1 MLAIAERRR
10 PRPADCFRSEH
21 LAPFLVRSAPARSAS
36 RMRRL
41 GRQASYRKARSF
53 TPLRASLPSV
63 QDLRAVMAFALGP
76 EFNS

>member
-21 LAPFLVRSAPARSAS
+21 LATFLVRSAPARSAS

-41 GRQASYRKARSF
+41 GRQASYRKARPF
-53 TPLRASLPSV
+53 TPFAGEPSV
-63 QDLRAVMAFALGP
+63 GPRFAGRDGVRVKP
-76 EFNS
+76 